1 MSESVRLLVRADP
14 LWTSSSVFDAS
25 RFVLS
30 TFCIE
35 ACRDSSIRHALDVLD
50 DRGSETRPTSPE
62 RSLSQEKLSSSRS
75 GTTHTSG
82 SGSPRVECCRPKQGS
97 AKLLIVRRVCEHSNT
112 HSSTLLVC
120 DTVTP
125 LLYRCHN
132 STGQDRPGRARRRP
146 GLAWADLRFDEDQTN
161 FDQMSQF
168 EGICEPSSS
177 STALCSRRLPGSP
190 GSV

>member
-75 GTTHTSG
+75 GTTHASG
-82 SGSPRVECCRPKQGS
+82 SGSPRVESRRPKQGS

-112 HSSTLLVC
+112 HRSTLLVC

-125 LLYRCHN
+125 LSIAAITRLAKPGL
-132 STGQDRPGRARRRP
+132 GQARP
-146 GLAWADLRFDEDQTN
+146 GLGRPRVLMKIRRTSIN
-161 FDQMSQF
+161 
-168 EGICEPSSS
+168 EPI
-177 STALCSRRLPGSP
+177 
-190 GSV
+190 

>member
-1 MSESVRLLVRADP
+1 MSESIRLLVRADP
-14 LWTSSSVFDAS
+14 VLWTSSSVFDAS

-50 DRGSETRPTSPE
+50 DRGLETRPTSPE
-62 RSLSQEKLSSSRS
+62 RSLSQEKLSASRS
-75 GTTHTSG
+75 GTTHASG
-82 SGSPRVECCRPKQGS
+82 SGSPRVESRRPKQGS

-112 HSSTLLVC
+112 HRSTLLVC

-125 LLYRCHN
+125 LLYRCLAW
-132 STGQDRPGRARRRP
+132 PGLAWPRP
-146 GLAWADLRFDEDQTN
+146 GLADRADQMN

-168 EGICEPSSS
+168 EGSVNSSK
-177 STALCSRRLPGSP
+177 
-190 GSV
+190 

>member
-14 LWTSSSVFDAS
+14 VLWTSSSVFDAS

-50 DRGSETRPTSPE
+50 DRGLETRPTSPE

-75 GTTHTSG
+75 GTTHASG
-82 SGSPRVECCRPKQGS
+82 SGSPRVESRRPKQGS

-112 HSSTLLVC
+112 HRSTLLVC

-132 STGQDRPGRARRRP
+132 STGQARPGP
-146 GLAWADLRFDEDQTN
+146 GQAWPGQTLRFDEDQTN

-168 EGICEPSSS
+168 EGICEPSSK
-177 STALCSRRLPGSP
+177 
-190 GSV
+190 